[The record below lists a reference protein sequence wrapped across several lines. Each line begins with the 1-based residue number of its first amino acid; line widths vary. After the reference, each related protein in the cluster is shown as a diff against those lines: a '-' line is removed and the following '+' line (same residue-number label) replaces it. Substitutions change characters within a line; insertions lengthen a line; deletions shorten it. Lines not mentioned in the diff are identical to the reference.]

1 LFAAGKGNLSYWFL
15 EKKER
20 KKKKGKKNED
30 KGLKEGAAD
39 GGKRKKL
46 RVFARFL
53 LQIPEKKHT
62 FVTPSQIMLMEDIF
76 SKIGTTQTLSQKI
89 ERRIEEAIIQRKLI
103 AGNKLPSEKELCA
116 SFAVSRTALR
126 EALRRLNARGLIEI
140 KKGSGMYISEIC
152 IEDAVKSL
160 NLYYDLKFDSN
171 LIAQMIEM
179 RLLFEPQIAR
189 LAARNRT
196 EEDLKILSENLA
208 DLEACNPDN
217 TQLEADTI
225 NRFHTNITKATGNPM
240 IVVSMEPI
248 FSLLPR
254 MRNFLYANIDG
265 EKNYTLESQ
274 RKILEAIRVHDD
286 KAAHDEMRTLLR
298 RNHEVYDLY
307 FKSLLAK

>member
-1 LFAAGKGNLSYWFL
+1 
-15 EKKER
+15 
-20 KKKKGKKNED
+20 
-30 KGLKEGAAD
+30 
-39 GGKRKKL
+39 
-46 RVFARFL
+46 
-53 LQIPEKKHT
+53 
-62 FVTPSQIMLMEDIF
+62 MEDIF

-140 KKGSGMYISEIC
+140 KKGSGMYVSEIL

-171 LIAQMIEM
+171 LVAQMIEM
-179 RLLFEPQIAR
+179 RLLFEPQIAC

-196 EEDLKILSENLA
+196 EEDLRVLKQNLI
-208 DLEACNPDN
+208 DLEECNPDN
-217 TQLEADTI
+217 TQLEADNI

-240 IVVSMEPI
+240 IIVSMEPI

-254 MRNFLYANIDG
+254 MRNFLYANVDG
-265 EKNYTLESQ
+265 EKDYTLESH
-274 RKILEAIRVHDD
+274 RKIYKAIGEQND
-286 KAAHDEMRTLLR
+286 KMAHDEMRALLR
-298 RNHEVYDLY
+298 RNHEVYDKY
-307 FKSLLAK
+307 FKSLLIK